1 MAPKKTP
8 VSDSGDIAKKVATLE
23 QELYILRMKK
33 LSGELK
39 ETHTLRTLRRNLAQ
53 SKAEL
58 HTHTI

>member
-1 MAPKKTP
+1 MAPKKTS

-23 QELYILRMKK
+23 AELYVLRMKK

-39 ETHTLRTLRRNLAQ
+39 ETHTLRKLRKDLAGA
-53 SKAEL
+53 KAEF